1 MVVGG
6 YKRVAVAALAR
17 TRLKGQEQTRCTQ
30 HQDSNRSNHAPGTD
44 HEHSES
50 ATPHTRER
58 SSFADLPGKI
68 QETLKQQEKWNA
80 KKQQLEKAEK
90 KRKRNQEKKQRRNAR
105 KKQLKESVQTDSMHQ
120 GSNHRTQEDLLAPE
134 AEKTPNLNSQ
144 AAQSL
149 TSEPEHRELEQYGTE
164 LLEDVF
170 MEPSKETLHQLG
182 GRTHKLGPEKANKS
196 PQLHLKVRSPGQ
208 TGTQSR
214 TSTSPPSVNGHITPL
229 PPATTPDVLIIT
241 PRRRAAAQIECAI
254 SPTSSKPLK
263 AAASLIITLK
273 TRTTHLNTQITSFA
287 AHLAKAESKRV
298 SAPDTDQSNIATK
311 VKVLKKIISTTEK
324 HSNDLLMMELA
335 LRDVIEQGGQ
345 DLQETLGKTEQELR
359 ELIKVYEKRMRK
371 YMGKL
376 SPEAVEKSMGE
387 ELRVGL

>member
-1 MVVGG
+1 MFVGG
-6 YKRVAVAALAR
+6 YKRVAVAALTR

-50 ATPHTRER
+50 ATPHIREP

-105 KKQLKESVQTDSMHQ
+105 KKQLKQSVQADSMHH
-120 GSNHRTQEDLLAPE
+120 GSNHRTQEDRLASV
-134 AEKTPNLNSQ
+134 AEQTPNLNSQ
-144 AAQSL
+144 TAPSL
-149 TSEPEHRELEQYGTE
+149 TSEPEPRDLEQYGTE

-170 MEPSKETLHQLG
+170 MEPSKGNLHQAG
-182 GRTHKLGPEKANKS
+182 GRTHKIGPEKANKS

-208 TGTQSR
+208 TGIQSR
-214 TSTSPPSVNGHITPL
+214 TSTSPPSVRGPITPL

-241 PRRRAAAQIECAI
+241 PRRRAAAQIECAV
-254 SPTSSKPLK
+254 SPTSSKPLQ

-273 TRTTHLNTQITSFA
+273 TRTTHLNTQITSFTT
-287 AHLAKAESKRV
+287 HLAKAESKRV
-298 SAPDTDQSNIATK
+298 SAPDTDQSSIATK
-311 VKVLKKIISTTEK
+311 VKVLKTIIGTTEK

-345 DLQETLGKTEQELR
+345 DLQEMLGKTEEEFR
-359 ELIKVYEKRMRK
+359 ELIGVYEKRMRR

-387 ELRVGL
+387 EGQGGS